1 MEDVNKIKGWK
12 LWYLEKWVCIKYVV
26 VFYEGWYIDLYVFLL
41 KNLMKYFVELMYV
54 KKNVKLI
61 ISIDFGLICMCV
73 GVYVDGIC
81 YLLEVE
87 VEIVW
92 GFVVWGCGLR
102 SKVMYYLFMGV
113 CYVVS
118 VDSGNGCFDRYV
130 IVVVVKINI
139 RS

>member
-1 MEDVNKIKGWK
+1 M
-12 LWYLEKWVCIKYVV
+12 CIKYVV

-81 YLLEVE
+81 YLLEEE

-92 GFVVWGCGLR
+92 GFVV
-102 SKVMYYLFMGV
+102 
-113 CYVVS
+113 
-118 VDSGNGCFDRYV
+118 
-130 IVVVVKINI
+130 
-139 RS
+139 